1 MKKNKGPSQRQLRVG
16 ELVRHALMDVLA
28 REQLDDPVLASA
40 MITISEVRMTADLKI
55 ANCYVSLLGGGDME
69 AVLKALGRA
78 EGFLRGRSGPHLS
91 QMRSMP
97 TFRFREDTSFENFAR
112 IDALLKSDAVKR
124 DLVEPEENRPDIRL
138 EGRSSK
144 RLDRKDG

>member
-16 ELVRHALMDVLA
+16 ELVRHALIDVLA
-28 REQLDDPVLASA
+28 REQLDDPALASA
-40 MITISEVRMTADLKI
+40 MITISEVRMSPDLKI
-55 ANCYVSLLGGGDME
+55 ANCYVSLLGSSDME

-78 EGFLRGRSGPHLS
+78 EGFLRGRAAAHLS

-112 IDALLKSDAVKR
+112 IDALLKSDALQR
-124 DLVEPEENRPDIRL
+124 DLADEERARPDIRL
-138 EGRSSK
+138 DDKE
-144 RLDRKDG
+144 KD